1 MKRHIFLITLLA
13 VLTGRIAAQSVTV
26 DATIDSLQILIGEQ
40 AKIKLQVALDADKR
54 AIFPAYAD
62 TLVRGVEIIDIAK
75 PDTQMLNDG
84 RRSLITQEYTVT
96 SFDSALYYLPPM
108 EVLVDNKAYR
118 SKALAL
124 KVYSMPVDTLHPDQF
139 FGPKSV
145 MKAPFAWEDWYMAI
159 ACAVLFAPFLLLLI
173 YLVKRIRDNKPIIRK
188 VKVEPK
194 LPPHQLA
201 MQEIER
207 IKSEK
212 VWQKGQSKEYYTE
225 LTDAIRTYIK
235 NRFGFNALEMTSSE
249 IIDKL
254 LQMNDKDAISDLRSL
269 FQTADLVKFAKHSP
283 LMNEN
288 DANLISAIDF
298 INETKEKED
307 ENVKPQPTEI
317 TIIEKRPLRTKI
329 LLGIGIAALAAALIG
344 SLIYIGSELYTIL
357 LDERVGGN
365 FSHKL

>member
-1 MKRHIFLITLLA
+1 MNRNIILIALLCLLSIDR
-13 VLTGRIAAQSVTV
+13 VGAQSVTV
-26 DATIDSLQILIGEQ
+26 EAKIDSLQILIGEQ
-40 AKIKLQVALDADKR
+40 AKIQLQVAMDAKQR
-54 AIFPAYAD
+54 AVFPAYTD
-62 TLVRGVEIIDIAK
+62 TLVRGVEIIETAK
-75 PDTQMLNDG
+75 PDTQFLND
-84 RRSLITQEYTVT
+84 RQRMMITQEYTVT

-108 EVLVDNKAYR
+108 PVTVDGKEYR
-118 SKALAL
+118 SRALAL

-225 LTDAIRTYIK
+225 PVSYTHLTLPT
-235 NRFGFNALEMTSSE
+235 
-249 IIDKL
+249 
-254 LQMNDKDAISDLRSL
+254 SDL
-269 FQTADLVKFAKHSP
+269 V
-283 LMNEN
+283 
-288 DANLISAIDF
+288 
-298 INETKEKED
+298 
-307 ENVKPQPTEI
+307 
-317 TIIEKRPLRTKI
+317 
-329 LLGIGIAALAAALIG
+329 
-344 SLIYIGSELYTIL
+344 
-357 LDERVGGN
+357 
-365 FSHKL
+365 